1 MADIHPIQRRP
12 HLHVWR
18 LLGPLL
24 MTSFLAVPLLSRAQD
39 TTGLAVMHD
48 WRTYFGG
55 EGEDHVL
62 AIATDP
68 FGHIYVAGRT
78 SGGLR
83 LGNDTTGRSGLTHQ
97 RDFGGGATDAF
108 LAKIAPKGSV
118 LWCTYFGGAGDDEAV
133 QVVVQGMEGIFLIGN
148 TNSTE
153 AIATDSAQQAQP
165 GGGTDAFIAHFTEY
179 GRLLNATY
187 FGGPG
192 EERATGGTLDA
203 RSRAVICGWAE
214 DPGLFTHMPVPPT
227 APWSGGTD
235 GFVATFS
242 SPASFLRGRYIGGIG
257 QDTLVQ
263 VVAVDSTGF
272 GLLGNSSDPTGLLPA
287 DSTVLAPIGG
297 VDAFLL
303 LTDTLFQPVV
313 GTAIGGSADDLGQ
326 GLALVVDGLA
336 VCGTTWS
343 TDLPTDTTSFQAQH
357 GGDADGFLAL
367 YDMGLE
373 ALRTTY
379 FGDTAFDAL
388 HAIRPDLK
396 GRLYATGTTRSPA
409 HIATGPAPD
418 NILQGPSDAFILRLD
433 SALMMEWANLVG
445 AQGDERGTGL
455 AVIGNTSV
463 VIGGS
468 SGSTEDLTWLGHQM
482 DYGGGAWDGLTGR
495 YRQAD
500 STRPTGICTGTT
512 NGSGCQGVSSPIQ
525 QMDVCLGSPVTLIIY
540 GGALGMGAEWMWYA
554 DGCGIPE
561 QFFTSGDT
569 ITFTA
574 ETSFMLSVRA
584 ESQHGATECTFLPIV
599 VHDPPTPVALAA
611 DTVCAGMPMALS
623 ASGAVDYAWLLGDS
637 TIALGAEA
645 AWVPNLPGDH
655 VLQVACTG
663 PGGCVVMLDLP
674 VHVRNA
680 PTPHWS
686 ITDPTC
692 AGSVDGSI
700 VLDTLITPG
709 VEVQWVQPPG
719 MGAVL
724 ADVGAGSYI
733 ALVQDAF
740 GCAHIDTL
748 VLTAP
753 PVLLDSVSTIAAT
766 CGEANGSAQ
775 VHGPA
780 GVDVIYDWGGGPVT
794 EDHLAH
800 LPPGSYSVLVMD
812 ALGCQASTSF
822 IIADE
827 GSITAVIAADTLLA
841 VDGFTVL
848 EAWTVPLD
856 SGATYSWSPP
866 TGLADAHAATT
877 SCQVQ
882 ADATYVLVVTSSAGC
897 TSSDTVLVR
906 FITTAEPDPVPLC
919 GEVSIPDN
927 FSPNGDGLND
937 DLCALGGC
945 FLVLS
950 LEIHDRWGGRVFTAK
965 DADTCWDGR
974 ANGMDVPAGPYAY
987 SLRALRNNGDTV
999 VRAGIIHVQR

>member
-1 MADIHPIQRRP
+1 
-12 HLHVWR
+12 
-18 LLGPLL
+18 

-133 QVVVQGMEGIFLIGN
+133 QVVVDSMAGVMLIGN

-153 AIATDSAQQAQP
+153 GIATDSAQQAQP
-165 GGGTDAFIAHFTEY
+165 GGGTDTFIAYFTEY

-187 FGGPG
+187 LGGPG
-192 EERATGGTLDA
+192 EERATGGMLDA
-203 RSRAVICGWAE
+203 HARMVICGWA
-214 DPGLFTHMPVPPT
+214 DHADVFAHMPAPPA
-227 APWSGGTD
+227 APWSGGTE

-242 SPASFLRGRYIGGIG
+242 TADAFLRGSYIGGPG
-257 QDTLVQ
+257 ADTLVQ
-263 VVAVDSTGF
+263 VVAVDSMGF
-272 GLLGNSSDPTGLLPA
+272 ALVLNSADLGEL
-287 DSTVLAPIGG
+287 LAPEHLVVGALGG
-297 VDAFLL
+297 VDAYLL
-303 LTDTLFQPVV
+303 LTDSLFHPVI

-326 GLALVVDGLA
+326 GLALVAEGFA
-336 VCGTTWS
+336 ICGTTWS
-343 TDLPTDTTSFQAQH
+343 TDLPTDTSSYQAAY
-357 GGDADGFLAL
+357 GGDADGFIAL
-367 YDMGLE
+367 YDLGLN

-388 HAIRPDLK
+388 HAIVPDME

-409 HIATGPAPD
+409 HVAFGPVPD
-418 NILQGPSDAFILRLD
+418 SVFNAPSDAFIVKMD
-433 SALMMEWANLVG
+433 SALVVEWANLVG
-445 AQGDERGTGL
+445 GQGEERGSGL
-455 AVIGNTSV
+455 AVIGHTSV

-468 SGSTEDLTWLGHQM
+468 TGSTENIASFGHQM
-482 DYGGGAWDGLTGR
+482 DFGGGAWDGLTGR
-495 YRQAD
+495 YRQPK
-500 STRPTGICTGTT
+500 STRPGGICTGTT
-512 NGSGCQGVSSPIQ
+512 NGSGCQGVSSPIE
-525 QMDVCLGSPVTLIIY
+525 QMDVCVGDPVTLILY

-574 ETSFMLSVRA
+574 ENSFLLSVRA

-599 VHDPPTPVALAA
+599 VHDPPTPTALVA
-611 DTVCAGMPMALS
+611 DTVCAGMPTALS
-623 ASGAVDYAWLLGDS
+623 ASGAVHYAWMLGDS
-637 TIALGAEA
+637 TVATGADTI
-645 AWVPNLPGDH
+645 WVPAQAGDQL
-655 VLQVACTG
+655 LQVVCTG
-663 PGGCVVMLDLP
+663 LGGCEVILDLP
-674 VHVRNA
+674 VYVLPAPAPAWTITA
-680 PTPHWS
+680 PTCS
-686 ITDPTC
+686 
-692 AGSVDGSI
+692 GSTDGSI
-700 VLDTLITPG
+700 VLDTLAAADLQ
-709 VEVQWVQPPG
+709 VQWLQPPG
-719 MGAVL
+719 MGTAL
-724 ADVGAGSYI
+724 TDLGAGSYI
-733 ALVQDAF
+733 AHVQDGS
-740 GCAHIDTL
+740 GCARIDTL
-748 VLTAP
+748 VLSAP
-753 PVLLDSVSTIAAT
+753 PALLDSVSTITAT

-780 GVDVIYDWGGGPVT
+780 GVDVIYDWGDGPVT

-800 LPPGSYSVLVMD
+800 LPPGPYSVLVMD

-841 VDGFTVL
+841 VDGITLL

-856 SGATYSWSPP
+856 SGAMFVWSPP
-866 TGLADAHAATT
+866 SGLADAHAATT

-897 TSSDTVLVR
+897 TASDTVLVR

-965 DADTCWDGR
+965 DTDTCWDGR